1 MAEENEENIVRV
13 SVTYDTTP
21 QEWEDDIVDAY
32 RDHPRKSIWIP
43 LAHQTGNWYI
53 TRERGIHNL
62 VNAALREYMEAATA
76 PQKAEVRT
84 EPE

>member
-13 SVTYDTTP
+13 SVTYDNTP

-32 RDHPRKSIWIP
+32 RDYPRKSIWIP

-62 VNAALREYMEAATA
+62 VNAALREYMEATIA
-76 PQKAEVRT
+76 PQKAEAGT